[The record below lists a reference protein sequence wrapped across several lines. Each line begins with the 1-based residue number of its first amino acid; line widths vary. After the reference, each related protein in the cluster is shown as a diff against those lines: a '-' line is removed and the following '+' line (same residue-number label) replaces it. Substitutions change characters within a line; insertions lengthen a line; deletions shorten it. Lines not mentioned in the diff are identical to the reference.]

1 MAVAEYEG
9 QEYEQNLAEQW
20 KRTNI
25 EAGPDYYLPK
35 SVEYLLGPGIVHIW
49 CQHFEIAK
57 LSFHIFEY
65 EEDDVLPDLYQRF
78 KEKNRE
84 QLSTCLECSLRYR
97 KQKSIFLK
105 AFKEKF
111 QHNNYIEIV
120 SSIEKVE
127 KARVREHLNKY
138 KDDCN
143 VLIILIHEVV
153 NNVELLEDQ
162 ELKKRFLY
170 TIDGFVRE
178 YSISFGD
185 PNKKVPG
192 IYMMLMA
199 SNKFKE
205 LKEWASSYL
214 QTITKISM
222 DEIQSVYPVIE
233 RLITDLQFNQDN
245 KLNPDSIFSEEIN
258 DVWDGIPLFLSHFD
272 DMALLNSFPLQ
283 NLLPLFIV
291 KLSSSTIL
299 RPSIIQTFLIVFRL
313 LKTNV
318 WREIPNCGPR
328 NFAEILFSSF
338 LLSRNEQTQLLI
350 LQLFSVFIKDCCPQS
365 LLAEISSYISELF
378 LRKAFTQDSAYSI
391 KSGSLLLIVDI
402 LLNCFSTDNAEAWGK
417 RIVYFSINQT
427 HQFVVPNY
435 TDMPRAIKLM
445 EHSLLYSAIELR
457 KRLQFLLNSELKE
470 DIDRELSNPC
480 DFWFKSIW
488 RLLLASSPKHIP
500 YTTHLILFKIHRI
513 LGLINP
519 IPTNPEYAKSPVY
532 ECLAEYH
539 ELMGKYLQTF
549 SDFPPFALQVKPGDS
564 SVVLDVLDNEQFHK
578 TVFSLLVSP
587 NQKISTSSKKMLQ
600 KKYPKENTIT
610 QAFKQSI
617 IEFPEQ
623 TSRGV
628 LGVFRDFFFHLGF
641 INCLDSINM
650 IFYYSDHLIF
660 ILKKTLQ
667 VHGRLLIGPC
677 VDVMWSTFQY
687 GLSLDKEFM
696 GVDSTKPY
704 EKVKYMFEWFKDSF
718 SSIGQNGYCSIKDL
732 PSPSFLN
739 ACHDHNIL
747 LFDSIEQYPSY
758 VRASMNSN
766 ELYPAPSNYSTTF
779 YRIGIL
785 NNKTSKFSQDFD
797 FLFENVDYIY
807 KRQEQQP
814 IKESQSLIFLE
825 AFSKS
830 STSNSSINPIIIDQ
844 QEPDRIFSIISN
856 HSNWIEPFLNWNAL
870 TSTEWFESLI
880 VIIKSLVK
888 SKYKFEK
895 SLNNFIGRIKEMQL
909 SPIQITKIQSALVP
923 PKQVVPQ
930 EPTSIW
936 GSQPLPTSIQS
947 STIKITAGDI
957 VASSLS
963 APTNTPL
970 VVTKPKPPTVATT
983 TTTTTTSPIS
993 LAFANAS
1000 NPSINGGS
1008 GGRSFDKFGGNSYEK
1023 PSFGSNGSGSALNNN
1038 KIIKPSYSTSNNTFS
1053 TGFGNINSGNAN
1065 GKPYLKKDF
1074 EGSSLNVIDE
1084 FERNSIAIPLRDKKK
1099 TKMLDIGAPLAFK
1112 KAKDKVPAHM
1122 EDFTTKIDS
1131 LHKIILDWVPTK
1143 FADDPPMSELKP
1155 VPGTFDDLK
1164 HYIDIFQPLLIEEF
1178 RAQVIRNLD
1187 EGVNFQDVTVGNFIQ
1202 ENGFIDVDFELPPKE
1217 NDILLD
1223 DFVLVIQPPRN
1234 GSPLNEAYR
1243 DPNLFSAFGKVERK
1257 DKIIPKGGGKGNFD
1271 QNGGGGSRGFIIKVR
1286 FYKASSSTFVQQI
1299 CKIGNIWNIQK
1310 VTSLST
1316 ISREYMALHMVG
1328 KIPLGTSIISPHLYI
1343 NSNDSISSSTFKIPD
1358 KLFQKLRSSL
1368 NESQLSA
1375 IASTLKNQGGFSL
1388 LQGPPGTGKTKTIL
1402 SLLSV
1407 FTTVLTNIEKS
1418 HSDPKILVCAPSN
1431 AAVDEIALRIKKD
1444 GLIDKN
1450 GNKFKPV
1457 ICRIG
1462 NQTHIHPSV
1471 QDISVESLILGEY
1484 KDKNSAIANEDQK
1497 KENTRLKII
1506 KIKEKQ
1512 VEIDKQIKDLAERLK
1527 QQEDNKL
1534 RNEITKLNYT
1544 REKYNNDLKLAKDE
1558 ERRFHEQ
1565 YSNTKRNLY
1574 INIIGRSQIILST
1587 LSGSGYD
1594 YLFTATKNFDLVI
1607 VDEAAQAVELST
1619 LIPLR
1624 HDVKKCILVGD
1635 PQQLPPTTISKVATK
1650 FQYEISLFQR
1660 LMNCGMAPTVLKT
1673 QYRMHPMISKFPSKI
1688 FYRGELED
1696 GSNVREYKQDY
1707 YYDPASRFGPL
1718 VFYDLF
1724 DKHGEVRSSFFSLRN
1739 PTEVK
1744 LAKLIVDQLVS
1755 NYPNTKDLEIGV
1767 ITPYKSQSVDLFNT
1781 FKGYPNVEVSTID
1794 GFQGKEK
1801 DFVIFSSVRAHSGH
1815 SIGFLSD
1822 IRRMNVGL
1830 TRAKY
1835 SMIILGNSSLLSN
1848 NDDWGNLVNDIRQT
1862 NNCYFPISS
1871 KSIDKGVLE
1880 KSMSF
1885 VNNNNI
1891 NINNNI
1897 NNNNNNNTNGYINNN
1912 YNNNPSLNLDG
1923 NNNSNNNININNNS
1937 NNNNN
1942 NNYNINNDNNSNSS
1956 NNNNNGKNERNSGR
1970 DTDSGRDRDADS
1982 GRYRSDRDRDYDRS
1996 DSRDKSDRD
2005 HDYDR
2010 SDSRGRDRDRNDRGR
2025 DRSDR
2030 DRDRNERD
2038 RDRGDRDR
2046 SDRDRSDRDRNDRDR
2061 DRNDRNRDRDRDY
2074 DDRDRKKRR

>member
-9 QEYEQNLAEQW
+9 QEHEQNLADEW

-199 SNKFKE
+199 SNKFKQ

-258 DVWDGIPLFLSHFD
+258 DIWDGVPLFLSHFD

-350 LQLFSVFIKDCCPQS
+350 LQLFSVFMKDCCPQS

-378 LRKAFTQDSAYSI
+378 LRKAFTQDGAYSI
-391 KSGSLLLIVDI
+391 KSGALLLIVDI

-427 HQFVVPNY
+427 HQNVVPNY

-500 YTTHLILFKIHRI
+500 YTTHLVLFKIHRI

-519 IPTNPEYAKSPVY
+519 IPTNSEYAKSPVY

-578 TVFSLLVSP
+578 TIFSLLVSP

-696 GVDSTKPY
+696 GVGSTKPY

-830 STSNSSINPIIIDQ
+830 STSNSAVNPIVIDQ

-923 PKQVVPQ
+923 PKQVIPQ

-936 GSQPLPTSIQS
+936 GSQPLPTSIHS

-970 VVTKPKPPTVATT
+970 VITKPKPPATT
-983 TTTTTTSPIS
+983 TTTTTTTSSSSSSISPP
-993 LAFANAS
+993 LAFSNAS
-1000 NPSINGGS
+1000 NPSINGS

-1023 PSFGSNGSGSALNNN
+1023 PSFGSNGSGSALNNTTTNNNNNNNNNN
-1038 KIIKPSYSTSNNTFS
+1038 KFIKPPYNTSNNNFG
-1053 TGFGNINSGNAN
+1053 TGFGNINNGNTN

-1074 EGSSLNVIDE
+1074 EGSTLNIIDE
-1084 FERNSIAIPLRDKKK
+1084 FERNSVAVPLRDKKK

-1112 KAKDKVPAHM
+1112 KTKDKVPAHM

-1187 EGVNFQDVTVGNFIQ
+1187 EGVNFQDVTVDNFIQ

-1257 DKIIPKGGGKGNFD
+1257 DRIIPKGGKGNFD
-1271 QNGGGGSRGFIIKVR
+1271 QNGGGGGGRAFIIKVR

-1299 CKIGNIWNIQK
+1299 CKIGNIWSIQK

-1343 NSNDSISSSTFKIPD
+1343 NSNDSSSSSTFKIPD
-1358 KLFQKLRSSL
+1358 KLFQTLRSSL

-1462 NQTHIHPSV
+1462 NQSHIHPSV

-1484 KDKNSAIANEDQK
+1484 KDKNSTIANEDQK

-1696 GSNVREYKQDY
+1696 GKNVREYKQDY
-1707 YYDPASRFGPL
+1707 YNDSASRFGPL

-1744 LAKLIVDQLVS
+1744 LAKLIVDQLIS

-1767 ITPYKSQSVDLFNT
+1767 ITPYKSQSVDLSNA
-1781 FKGYPNVEVSTID
+1781 FKGYQNVEVSTID

-1822 IRRMNVGL
+1822 VRRMNVGL

-1835 SMIILGNSSLLSN
+1835 SMVILGNSSLLSN
-1848 NDDWGNLVNDIRQT
+1848 NDDWGNLVNDL
-1862 NNCYFPISS
+1862 S
-1871 KSIDKGVLE
+1871 
-1880 KSMSF
+1880 
-1885 VNNNNI
+1885 
-1891 NINNNI
+1891 
-1897 NNNNNNNTNGYINNN
+1897 
-1912 YNNNPSLNLDG
+1912 
-1923 NNNSNNNININNNS
+1923 NNSNNNYSNNYNINNDSNNS

-1942 NNYNINNDNNSNSS
+1942 G
-1956 NNNNNGKNERNSGR
+1956 GKNEQNSGR
-1970 DTDSGRDRDADS
+1970 DADSGRDRDK
-1982 GRYRSDRDRDYDRS
+1982 SDRDRDYDRS
-1996 DSRDKSDRD
+1996 DSRG
-2005 HDYDR
+2005 
-2010 SDSRGRDRDRNDRGR
+2010 GRDRDRNDRGR

-2030 DRDRNERD
+2030 DRDR
-2038 RDRGDRDR
+2038 
-2046 SDRDRSDRDRNDRDR
+2046 DRSDRDRNDRDR
-2061 DRNDRNRDRDRDY
+2061 DRNDRDRDKSDRDRDRDRDRSDRNRDRDRDY

>member
-9 QEYEQNLAEQW
+9 QEYEQNLADEW
-20 KRTNI
+20 KKTDI

-35 SVEYLLGPGIVHIW
+35 SVEYLLGPSIVHIW

-97 KQKSIFLK
+97 KEKSIFLK

-111 QHNNYIEIV
+111 LHNNYIEIV

-127 KARVREHLNKY
+127 KARVREHLDKY

-162 ELKKRFLY
+162 ELKKRFLF
-170 TIDGFVRE
+170 TIDNFVRD

-192 IYMMLMA
+192 IYTMLMA
-199 SNKFKE
+199 SSRFKE

-222 DEIQSVYPVIE
+222 DEMQSVYPVIE
-233 RLITDLQFNQDN
+233 RLITDLQYNQDN
-245 KLNPDSIFSEEIN
+245 KTNNDSIFSEEVN
-258 DVWDGIPLFLSHFD
+258 DIWDGIPLFLSHFD
-272 DMALLNSFPLQ
+272 DMAFINSFPIQ
-283 NLLPLFIV
+283 TLLPLYIV
-291 KLSSSTIL
+291 KLSNSTVL
-299 RPSIIQTFLIVFRL
+299 RPSIIQTFLISFRL

-318 WREIPNCGPR
+318 WREIPNCGPKR
-328 NFAEILFSSF
+328 FAEILFSSF
-338 LLSRNEQTQLLI
+338 LLSKNEQTKLLI
-350 LQLFSVFIKDCCPQS
+350 LQLFLVFIKDCCPQS
-365 LLAEISSYISELF
+365 LLADISSYVTELF
-378 LRKAFTQDSAYSI
+378 LRKAFTQDGAYST

-402 LLNCFSTDNAEAWGK
+402 LLNCFSIDNAEAWGK

-427 HQFVVPNY
+427 HQSVVPNY

-445 EHSLLYSAIELR
+445 EHSLLYSAVELR
-457 KRLQFLLNSELKE
+457 KRVQFLLNSELKE

-488 RLLLASSPKHIP
+488 RLLLSSSPKHIP
-500 YTTHLILFKIHRI
+500 YSTHLVLFKIHRI

-519 IPTNPEYAKSPVY
+519 VPINPEYAKSPVY

-539 ELMGKYLQTF
+539 DLMGKFMQIF
-549 SDFPPFALQVKPGDS
+549 SEFPPFALQIKPGDS

-578 TVFSLLVSP
+578 TIFSFLISP

-600 KKYPKENTIT
+600 KKYPKENTVT
-610 QAFKQSI
+610 AAFKQCI
-617 IEFPEQ
+617 MEFPEP

-628 LGVFRDFFFHLGF
+628 LGIFRDFFFHLGF

-667 VHGRLLIGPC
+667 IHGRLLIGPC
-677 VDVMWSTFQY
+677 VDVMWPTFQY

-696 GVDSTKPY
+696 GVTPTKPF
-704 EKVKYMFEWFKDSF
+704 EKVKYMFEWFKDSLG
-718 SSIGQNGYCSIKDL
+718 SIGQNGYCSIKDL

-739 ACHDHNIL
+739 ACHDHNII
-747 LFDSIEQYPSY
+747 LFDSIEQYPPY
-758 VRASMNSN
+758 VRASMNFN
-766 ELYPAPSNYSTTF
+766 ELYPAPSNYSTTY
-779 YRIGIL
+779 YRIGLL

-814 IKESQSLIFLE
+814 IKESQSLVFLD

-830 STSNSSINPIIIDQ
+830 STANSAVNPIVIDQ

-856 HSNWIEPFLNWNAL
+856 HSNWIESFLNWNAL
-870 TSTEWFESLI
+870 TSTEWFESLV
-880 VIIKSLVK
+880 VIIKCLVK

-909 SPIQITKIQSALVP
+909 SPTQINKIQSALVP
-923 PKQVVPQ
+923 PKQAIPQ
-930 EPTSIW
+930 ETTLNWS
-936 GSQPLPTSIQS
+936 SQPLPTSIQS
-947 STIKITAGDI
+947 STIKITGGDI
-957 VASSLS
+957 VASSIS
-963 APTNTPL
+963 APTNTSL
-970 VVTKPKPPTVATT
+970 IVAKPKPPII
-983 TTTTTTSPIS
+983 TTSTSP
-993 LAFANAS
+993 LLPTTNMP

-1008 GGRSFDKFGGNSYEK
+1008 RSFDKFGGNSYEK
-1023 PSFGSNGSGSALNNN
+1023 PSFGSNGSGSALNSIINSKN
-1038 KIIKPSYSTSNNTFS
+1038 TFIKPSYGTAGGNTFG
-1053 TGFGNINSGNAN
+1053 TGFGNINSSNAN

-1074 EGSSLNVIDE
+1074 EGSGLNVIDE
-1084 FERNSIAIPLRDKKK
+1084 FERNSVAVPLKDKKK

-1122 EDFTTKIDS
+1122 ENFTIKIDS
-1131 LHKIILDWVPTK
+1131 LHKIILDWIPPK

-1155 VPGTFDDLK
+1155 VPGTFEDLK

-1178 RAQVIRNLD
+1178 RAQVIRNLE
-1187 EGVNFQDVTVGNFIQ
+1187 EGVNSQDVTVDNFIQ
-1202 ENGFIDVDFELPPKE
+1202 ENGFIDVDFELPVD
-1217 NDILLD
+1217 NGDILLD
-1223 DFVLVIQPPRN
+1223 DFVLVIQPSKN
-1234 GSPLNEAYR
+1234 GSTVNEAYK

-1257 DKIIPKGGGKGNFD
+1257 DKIISRGKGNFD
-1271 QNGGGGSRGFIIKVR
+1271 QNSGGRGFIVKVR
-1286 FYKASSSTFVQQI
+1286 FYKTSASTFVQQV
-1299 CKIGNIWNIQK
+1299 CKIGNTWNIQK
-1310 VTSLST
+1310 ITSLAT

-1328 KIPLGTSIISPHLYI
+1328 KIPLGTSIISPNLYI
-1343 NSNDSISSSTFKIPD
+1343 NSNDSSVSTFKIPD
-1358 KLFQKLRSSL
+1358 RLFQKLRSSL

-1402 SLLSV
+1402 ALLSV

-1418 HSDPKILVCAPSN
+1418 NSDPKILVCAPSN

-1450 GNKFKPV
+1450 GAKFKPV

-1462 NQTHIHPSV
+1462 NQSHIHPSV
-1471 QDISVESLILGEY
+1471 QDISVDSLILGEY

-1497 KENTRLKII
+1497 KENTRIKII
-1506 KIKEKQ
+1506 KIRDKQ
-1512 VEIDKQIKDLAERLK
+1512 VEIDKQIKDFAERLK

-1534 RNEITKLNYT
+1534 RNEITKLTYT
-1544 REKYNNDLKLAKDE
+1544 REKYSNDLKLAKDE

-1565 YSNTKRNLY
+1565 YSNTKRNLF

-1594 YLFTATKNFDLVI
+1594 SLFAATKNFDLVI

-1660 LMNCGMAPTVLKT
+1660 LMNSGMAPTVLKT
-1673 QYRMHPMISKFPSKI
+1673 QYRMHPLISKFPSKI

-1696 GSNVREYKQDY
+1696 GNNVREYKQDY
-1707 YYDPASRFGPL
+1707 YDDPTSRFGPL

-1724 DKHGEVRSSFFSLRN
+1724 DKHGEVRSSYYSLRN

-1744 LAKLIVDQLVS
+1744 LAKLIIDQLLTH
-1755 NYPNTKDLEIGV
+1755 YPNTKDLEIGV

-1781 FKGYPNVEVSTID
+1781 FKGYQNVEVSTID

-1848 NDDWGNLVNDIRQT
+1848 NDDWGNLVNDLKET

-1871 KSIDKGVLE
+1871 RSIDKGVLE
-1880 KSMSF
+1880 KS
-1885 VNNNNI
+1885 NINI
-1891 NINNNI
+1891 NINNNNNFNNI
-1897 NNNNNNNTNGYINNN
+1897 NNGSIISSFSNINNTN
-1912 YNNNPSLNLDG
+1912 NPILVDT
-1923 NNNSNNNININNNS
+1923 NNSNGNNG
-1937 NNNNN
+1937 
-1942 NNYNINNDNNSNSS
+1942 
-1956 NNNNNGKNERNSGR
+1956 NNNNGGKNDSM
-1970 DTDSGRDRDADS
+1970 DSGRGDRD
-1982 GRYRSDRDRDYDRS
+1982 RSDRDRDYDRS
-1996 DSRDKSDRD
+1996 DR
-2005 HDYDR
+2005 
-2010 SDSRGRDRDRNDRGR
+2010 R
-2025 DRSDR
+2025 DRS
-2030 DRDRNERD
+2030 
-2038 RDRGDRDR
+2038 DRDR
-2046 SDRDRSDRDRNDRDR
+2046 SDRDRSDRDRDYDRSDRSDRSDRDR
-2061 DRNDRNRDRDRDY
+2061 DRSDRDRDRSDRDREYDRDRNRDYDRDRDRDY